1 MEITYYTLKELI
13 PDEQW
18 EIWMDNL
25 GRDDMFYKYI
35 SKEID
40 SHAPFW
46 FIYGKEE
53 DCDEGLDRLHQA
65 GLIKDIYQWL
75 KANQP
80 LFNRTYDLIYNPTPG
95 TAKRVDKFNDTPQ
108 QQGDY
113 STDKF
118 TSTVSTSEQSGTV
131 SSDIQLR
138 HLQDII
144 TYVIYDFEKRFV
156 IYVA

>member
-1 MEITYYTLKELI
+1 MEITYYTLRDLI
-13 PDEQW
+13 SESQW
-18 EIWMDNL
+18 DIWMDNL
-25 GRDDMFYKYI
+25 GTDDMFYKYI
-35 SKEID
+35 SKEIN

-46 FIYGKEE
+46 FVYAEGE
-53 DCDEGLDRLHQA
+53 DDDEQLAGIIES
-65 GLIKDIYQWL
+65 GLIQDIYQWL

-144 TYVIYDFEKRFV
+144 TYVICDFEKRFV